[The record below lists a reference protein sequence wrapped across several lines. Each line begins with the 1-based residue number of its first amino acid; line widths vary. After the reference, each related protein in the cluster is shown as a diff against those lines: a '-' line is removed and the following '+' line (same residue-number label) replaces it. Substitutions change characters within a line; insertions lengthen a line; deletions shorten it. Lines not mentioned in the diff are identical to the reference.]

1 MRART
6 HTILKAFLALVLCFG
21 MLITLM
27 PATPASAAKM
37 TNKKAQKILKK
48 KIKNKFCKY
57 TFVDL
62 DKDKIDEM
70 IVFTYSGKFV
80 ENCDASKKT
89 VTVYKVSGKKAKA
102 VLTDSLEG
110 DFYQPEFH
118 LDLYYYN
125 KKSYITVHEI
135 HEGYA
140 FHSTYV
146 FEGGKY
152 KSYAGK
158 EEEISEEDTVYYVDG
173 IKNCTKADYV
183 KATEKIFANE
193 LSCEMNLSAAKTT
206 NKYLKK
212 LFKAKYDYWVEQDGI
227 AEGSKYSFSDFDGDG
242 LLEMFVETG
251 KKSGYIL
258 FATGKNELS
267 SAFGASSLSYTLDAD
282 GDYVW
287 GWGAFQYDQENGTA
301 LQYTGRWIAENNFYI
316 DVTREGE
323 KYVFHVKYYP
333 NAFDSEEWIYF
344 TDYLGES
351 EDLMASFSCLD
362 GGTYTSVFTDR
373 TTGEENVDVKEVGG
387 AEFYRNYG
395 EGFIWLDLD
404 DPAGSI
410 GSGVEFMRAGEE
422 DD

>member
-1 MRART
+1 MKART

-21 MLITLM
+21 MLITIM

-48 KIKNKFCKY
+48 KIKNKFAKY

-62 DKDKIDEM
+62 DNDKIDEM
-70 IVFTYSGKFV
+70 IAFTYSGKFV

-102 VLTDSLEG
+102 VLTASLDG
-110 DFYQPEFH
+110 DFFQPEFG

-125 KKSYITVHEI
+125 KKSYITVHEV
-135 HEGYA
+135 HEGYSD
-140 FHSTYV
+140 HNTYV

-152 KSYAGK
+152 KSYAGTS
-158 EEEISEEDTVYYVDG
+158 EEISEEDTVYYVDG

-183 KATEKIFANE
+183 KATEKIFASE
-193 LSCEMNLSAAKTT
+193 LSCEMQLSPAKTT

-212 LFKAKYDYWVEQDGI
+212 LYKARYDYAVEQEYI
-227 AEGSKYSFSDFDGDG
+227 PKGSKYSFSDFDGDG
-242 LLEMFVETG
+242 LLEMFVETD

-258 FATGKNELS
+258 YAFGKNTLS
-267 SAFGASSLSYTLDAD
+267 SGFGANSLSYTLDAE

-287 GWGAFQYDQENGTA
+287 GWDAFQYDNENGTA

-362 GGTYTSVFTDR
+362 GGTHTSCYTDR
-373 TTGEENVDVKEVGG
+373 TTGEEISDFEYVGG
-387 AEFYRNYG
+387 AEFYYTYG
-395 EGFIWLDLD
+395 EGFTWLDLD
-404 DPAGSI
+404 DPVGSI
-410 GSGVEFMRAGEE
+410 GNGVVFERVRE